1 MPVWSTVVLDLY
13 ETWYKIPTDEAGPTS
28 DGQCAVLCG
37 AKHADTRAE
46 VRAVTPEEC
55 EIWAEEHRE
64 AIMHGAEDLA
74 EHRDQREGEE
84 AG

>member
-1 MPVWSTVVLDLY
+1 MF
-13 ETWYKIPTDEAGPTS
+13 
-28 DGQCAVLCG
+28 DGQCAVRCG

-46 VRAVTPEEC
+46 VRAVTPEEI

-64 AIMHGAEDLA
+64 AIMDAAEDLA
-74 EHRDQREGEE
+74 EHRDQREGKE